1 VTKERESFAQA
12 LDERDVTLA
21 LTPAQLI
28 LVVLGIWMLLKIVRD
43 LRRPA

>member
-1 VTKERESFAQA
+1 MTKDRESFAQA

-28 LVVLGIWMLLKIVRD
+28 LVVLGIWVLLKIVRD
-43 LRRPA
+43 FRRPV

>member
-1 VTKERESFAQA
+1 MTKERESFAQA